1 MAELTGEAWH
11 NEQRRKSQDLI
22 RVYNFLDEDYVLV
35 WDEGGAQAKFVIPN
49 VNKDMGWGK
58 GMRVMQRYLARKY
71 VNEMVTKV
79 INLRQDNKLTEL
91 KKKLQKQ
98 GASNIPFNANQ
109 ELLSTEGVRTD
120 DPKVRHELEDMLW
133 LGIEEEF
140 GLDRETI
147 LQKPIKTGMEDPFER
162 IENKRYVKP
171 QEATPTVTTEP
182 VEPQVIV
189 PKKV

>member
-1 MAELTGEAWH
+1 MAELQGEAWH

-22 RVYNFLDEDYVLV
+22 RVHNFTDEDYVLL
-35 WDEGGAQAKFVIPN
+35 WDEGGAQAKFIIPGI
-49 VNKDMGWGK
+49 NKDMGWGK

-71 VNEMVTKV
+71 VNEMVTKI
-79 INLRQDNKLTEL
+79 INQRQDMKLIDL

-98 GASNIPFNANQ
+98 GATNIPYNANQ

-120 DPKVRHELEDMLW
+120 DPTVRRELEDMIW

-140 GLDRETI
+140 GMDREVIPTP
-147 LQKPIKTGMEDPFER
+147 PIRTGMEDPFER
-162 IENKRYVKP
+162 LDNKRYVKP
-171 QEATPTVTTEP
+171 EPSAVTTVP
-182 VEPQVIV
+182 VEPDVIV

>member
-1 MAELTGEAWH
+1 MELQGEAWH

-35 WDEGGAQAKFVIPN
+35 WDEGGAQAKFIVPN
-49 VNKDMGWGK
+49 RSKDMGWGK

-79 INLRQDNKLTEL
+79 INMRQDMKLTDL

-98 GASNIPFNANQ
+98 GATNIPFNANQ

-120 DPKVRHELEDMLW
+120 DKKIREELEDQLW

-140 GLDRETI
+140 GMDRTVI
-147 LQKPIKTGMEDPFER
+147 QQAPIKTGMEDTFER
-162 IENKRYVKP
+162 LDNKRYVKP
-171 QEATPTVTTEP
+171 EPSAVTTVP
-182 VEPQVIV
+182 VEPDVII